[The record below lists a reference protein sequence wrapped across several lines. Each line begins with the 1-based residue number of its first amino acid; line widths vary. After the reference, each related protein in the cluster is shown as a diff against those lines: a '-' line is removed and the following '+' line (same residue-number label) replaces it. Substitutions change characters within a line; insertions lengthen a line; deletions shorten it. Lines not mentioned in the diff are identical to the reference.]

1 MTSDGAE
8 WSEPTL
14 VQVSEDEPTTAIPE
28 PEPFAEPERL
38 PFPEPEL
45 LHEPVPQPE
54 PPAATPL
61 EEEPVADEPEL
72 QAEPEPTPEPAP
84 EAMPAPD
91 PAPVFTS
98 APVSLPPAIR
108 PPMYRRPRAN
118 YSVGESPP
126 WREKLIERI
135 ADVAVAAMP
144 IPLRVLDVGCG
155 DGQVL
160 SELILRVPYAELY
173 VALDPRPGAVSE
185 QVRAREP
192 RLSVV
197 RGAAEA
203 LPLPDAS
210 FDLVL
215 ATLSLGLWQDQKAGA
230 AELARVVSDNGKVIV
245 VEAKKTQASGRHR
258 AHSVKDIT
266 RLLES
271 AGLEIERIENVHR
284 SPVGVSLAHA
294 FIAFP

>member
-1 MTSDGAE
+1 MTADGPE

-14 VQVSEDEPTTAIPE
+14 VQVSEDEATAAVPEAEPFTE
-28 PEPFAEPERL
+28 PEHV
-38 PFPEPEL
+38 PFPEPQL
-45 LHEPVPQPE
+45 LPESESESEP
-54 PPAATPL
+54 
-61 EEEPVADEPEL
+61 EPVADLEPDRDR
-72 QAEPEPTPEPAP
+72 QAEPAP
-84 EAMPAPD
+84 EAVPD
-91 PAPVFTS
+91 PGPMFTS
-98 APVSLPPAIR
+98 VPVSSTPVS
-108 PPMYRRPRAN
+108 RRPRVN
-118 YSVGESPP
+118 YRIGESPS
-126 WREKLIERI
+126 WRQKLIERV
-135 ADVAVAAMP
+135 ADLAVATMP

-155 DGQVL
+155 DGQLL

-173 VALDPRPGAVSE
+173 VGLDPRPDAVFE
-185 QVRAREP
+185 EVRSREP

-203 LPLPDAS
+203 IPLPDAS

-215 ATLSLGLWQDQKAGA
+215 ATLSLGLWLDQKAGI

-245 VEAKKTQASGRHR
+245 VEAKKTQRSGRQR
-258 AHSVKDIT
+258 AHSVREIS